1 MTRYEIINRL
11 IDNKNYQNYLEIG
24 VRYGECFREVK
35 CLNKTGVDPQPLSN
49 DTTHRMTSDSFF
61 ESIDSNTKFD
71 IIFIDGLHLH
81 QQVDKDI
88 LNSLKHLNEGGTILL
103 HDCNP
108 LDEKTALEYPIFEP
122 PINGTWHGDV
132 YLSIV
137 KLRSLRNDLV
147 FKTVDSDTG
156 VGILTIGNSEV
167 INCDIETDLNWN
179 FFDSNRREILNLV
192 SVDEFNELYPST
204 NKDHQWSQFQ
214 FSTSTF

>member
-35 CLNKTGVDPQPLSN
+35 CLNKTGVDPQPLSL
-49 DTTHRMTSDSFF
+49 DTTHKMTSDIFF
-61 ESIDSNTKFD
+61 TTIDSDTKFD

-88 LNSLKHLNEGGTILL
+88 LNSLNHLSEGGTILL

-108 LDEKTALEYPIFEP
+108 PTEQHALEYPIFEP
-122 PINGTWHGDV
+122 PISGAWNGNV
-132 YLSIV
+132 YLSLI
-137 KLRSLRNDLV
+137 KLRATRIDLTL
-147 FKTVDSDTG
+147 KTVDSDWG
-156 VGILTIGNSEV
+156 VGILTREGSEK
-167 INCDIETDLNWN
+167 IDCNIESDLNWN

-192 SVDEFNELYPST
+192 SVDEFNELYPSN